1 MDRGLANNEWRNLF
15 PLTEVQ
21 VQEVATSDHL
31 PLFLN
36 LNKRVFEVRQRRF
49 RFENNW
55 VREKECKEIMK
66 RCWQEAENQDLLT
79 KILMCCNE
87 LHEWGGSLR
96 REFKQKIWQCRD
108 RLRRLRSRRDG
119 QWIQLYNDV
128 R

>member
-1 MDRGLANNEWRNLF
+1 M
-15 PLTEVQ
+15 
-21 VQEVATSDHL
+21 
-31 PLFLN
+31 
-36 LNKRVFEVRQRRF
+36 FEVRQRIF

-87 LHEWGGSLR
+87 LQEWGGGQR

-119 QWIQLYNDV
+119 QGIQLYNDV